1 MHVRRSRT
9 SSCIYLGLMGR
20 ALGEAGGP
28 EKVLTEPPHVC
39 LPVPTQRS
47 HYPVPSKPLLRYCAS
62 LHQPGEGEQQE
73 WDVLLEK
80 QGGVEEGMGGSRE
93 RWGGVTL
100 PTLPY
105 DSDPL

>member
-1 MHVRRSRT
+1 
-9 SSCIYLGLMGR
+9 MGR

-80 QGGVEEGMGGSRE
+80 QGGAEEGMGGSRE